1 VQSNASADYAKSNY
15 ATNTYAKKR
24 QVDLC
29 ERKRVGTMRR
39 YALAVP
45 VILLVLVF
53 VVSTPDL
60 ARAQAANVQG
70 VVDTLLAKYKSA
82 GQTWTGTIQNA
93 ATHLFWLLATISL
106 GWTCISMAIKQ
117 SDLVEIVAELCRFI
131 MFTGLFFWLLLNGP
145 TFAHDIVASLWQVG
159 GDAAGGG
166 QAIYPGRLINLGMQV
181 YQQTLTHV
189 NWLQP
194 ESIVAPI
201 IIAVII
207 LIVCA
212 LIAVNIMLLLCAA
225 WIVLYA
231 GLIFLGFGGCRW
243 TSDMA
248 INYYR
253 TVLGVGVSL
262 MTMQLIIGIGV
273 QFLQD
278 LVASTSQNLDA
289 SQLGILLCA
298 VIILAVISH
307 RLPHMVA
314 GMVVGGGHNG
324 AIGGIGMMTLFA
336 AGMTGMGLASRLSG
350 NPAAM
355 LAAEGVGEGAKM
367 LQDRIAAAETAM
379 GSQKAQA
386 SSFTATSGPGDAMAG
401 APSVS
406 KGSSSSGSG
415 KASPIS
421 LYGRRS
427 RSGSGGGSKTSFA
440 AASSSAAGAEPVGG
454 GKTTPTEPPLERPMS
469 ADEAR
474 GFGPDGNG
482 GVEGQPYTPTSEDQI
497 T

>member
-1 VQSNASADYAKSNY
+1 MGRYRLGISLIFVIVLIAAAPVAASAQN
-15 ATNTYAKKR
+15 
-24 QVDLC
+24 
-29 ERKRVGTMRR
+29 
-39 YALAVP
+39 
-45 VILLVLVF
+45 
-53 VVSTPDL
+53 
-60 ARAQAANVQG
+60 ANVQG
-70 VVDTLLAKYKSA
+70 VIDTLLNKYKSA
-82 GQTWTGTIQNA
+82 GQTWANTIEQA
-93 ATHLFWLLATISL
+93 ATNLFWLLATISL

-131 MFTGLFFWLLLNGP
+131 MFTGFFFWLLLNGAS
-145 TFAHDIVASLWQVG
+145 FANGIITSLRQIG
-159 GDAAGGG
+159 GDAAGTG
-166 QAIYPGRLINLGMQV
+166 QSIFPMAVLNLGLQV
-181 YQQTLTHV
+181 YQQTLMHV

-212 LIAVNIMLLLCAA
+212 LIGVNMILLLCAA
-225 WIVLYA
+225 WVVLYA

-278 LVASTSQNLDA
+278 LVASTSQTLDA

-324 AIGGIGMMTLFA
+324 AIGGIGMMTLLA

-355 LAAEGVGEGAKM
+355 LASEGVGEGAKM
-367 LQDRIAAAETAM
+367 LQDRIAAAEAAM
-379 GSQKAQA
+379 GGQKLQA
-386 SSFTATSGPGDAMAG
+386 STSSDTSDGP
-401 APSVS
+401 PSASPVS
-406 KGSSSSGSG
+406 RGSSPSGSG
-415 KASPIS
+415 KAGPIS
-421 LYGRRS
+421 WYGRRS
-427 RSGSGGGSKTSFA
+427 RSGSAIGGGGKTSFA
-440 AASSSAAGAEPVGG
+440 AASSSAAGAEPVDG
-454 GKTTPTEPPLERPMS
+454 GKTTPAEPPLERPMS

>member
-1 VQSNASADYAKSNY
+1 MSRFSGGRSVSQASSSFD
-15 ATNTYAKKR
+15 T
-24 QVDLC
+24 
-29 ERKRVGTMRR
+29 RVEFAASGEARR
-39 YALAVP
+39 
-45 VILLVLVF
+45 
-53 VVSTPDL
+53 T
-60 ARAQAANVQG
+60 
-70 VVDTLLAKYKSA
+70 KYA
-82 GQTWTGTIQNA
+82 GQTWANTIEQA
-93 ATHLFWLLATISL
+93 AANLFWLLATISL

-131 MFTGLFFWLLLNGP
+131 MFTGFFFWLLLHGA
-145 TFAHDIVASLWQVG
+145 TFSNAIVKSLWQIG
-159 GDAAGGG
+159 GDAGGTG
-166 QAIYPGRLINLGMQV
+166 QSIYPGDLITLGMKV
-181 YQQTLTHV
+181 YKQTLQHV
-189 NWLQP
+189 SFLQP

-212 LIAVNIMLLLCAA
+212 LIAVNMILLLCAA

-243 TSDMA
+243 TSEMA

-278 LVASTSQNLDA
+278 LVASTSQTLDA

-355 LAAEGVGEGAKM
+355 LATEGVGEGAKM
-367 LQDRIAAAETAM
+367 LQDRIAAAEAAM
-379 GSQKAQA
+379 GGQKLQA
-386 SSFTATSGPGDAMAG
+386 STSSDTSDGP
-401 APSVS
+401 PSASPVS
-406 KGSSSSGSG
+406 WGSSPSGSG
-415 KASPIS
+415 KAGPIS
-421 LYGRRS
+421 WYGRRS
-427 RSGSGGGSKTSFA
+427 RSGSAIGGGSKTSFA
-440 AASSSAAGAEPVGG
+440 AASSSAAGAEPVDG
-454 GKTTPTEPPLERPMS
+454 GKTTPAEPPLERPMS

>member
-1 VQSNASADYAKSNY
+1 MQSSTSGGDTESNDS
-15 ATNTYAKKR
+15 TNTDTKEELLYSRK
-24 QVDLC
+24 
-29 ERKRVGTMRR
+29 RKRVGTMRR
-39 YALAVP
+39 YALGAP
-45 VILLVLVF
+45 VIVLLVVF
-53 VVSTPDL
+53 VLSAPEV
-60 ARAQAANVQG
+60 ACAQTANVQG
-70 VVDTLLAKYKSA
+70 VVDTLLAKYKNA
-82 GQTWTGTIQNA
+82 GQTWANTIQQA
-93 ATHLFWLLATISL
+93 ATNLFWLLATISL
-106 GWTCISMAIKQ
+106 GWTCISMSIKQ
-117 SDLVEIVAELCRFI
+117 SDLVEIVAELCRYI
-131 MFTGLFFWLLLNGP
+131 MFTGLFYWLLLNGP
-145 TFAHDIVASLWQVG
+145 TFAHDILVSLWQVG
-159 GDAAGGG
+159 GNAAGTG
-166 QAIYPGRLINLGMQV
+166 QAIYPGKLINLGMQV
-181 YQQTLTHV
+181 YQQTLQHV

-201 IIAVII
+201 IIAIII

-212 LIAVNIMLLLCAA
+212 LIAVNMMLLLCAA

-253 TVLGVGVSL
+253 TMLGIGVAL

-278 LVASTSQNLDA
+278 LVASTSQTLDA

-324 AIGGIGMMTLFA
+324 AIGGVGMMTLFA
-336 AGMTGMGLASRLSG
+336 AGMTGMSLAGRLSG

-355 LAAEGVGEGAKM
+355 LATEGVGEGAKM
-367 LQDRIAAAETAM
+367 LQDRIAAAEAAM
-379 GSQKAQA
+379 GSQNPQA
-386 SSFTATSGPGDAMAG
+386 STLSASSYESAG
-401 APSVS
+401 ASS
-406 KGSSSSGSG
+406 TSIGSNSSGFG
-415 KASPIS
+415 TASPMS
-421 LYGRRS
+421 WYGRRS
-427 RSGSGGGSKTSFA
+427 GSGSATSAASKTSVS
-440 AASSSAAGAEPVGG
+440 AASSTTSGAEPDGG
-454 GKTTPTEPPLERPMS
+454 GKAAPAEPPQERPMS

-482 GVEGQPYTPTSEDQI
+482 GSGDQPYTPTSDDQVS
-497 T
+497 

>member
-1 VQSNASADYAKSNY
+1 MGRYRLGISLIFVILVIAAAPVAASAQN
-15 ATNTYAKKR
+15 
-24 QVDLC
+24 
-29 ERKRVGTMRR
+29 
-39 YALAVP
+39 
-45 VILLVLVF
+45 
-53 VVSTPDL
+53 
-60 ARAQAANVQG
+60 ANVQG
-70 VVDTLLAKYKSA
+70 VIDTLLNKYKSA
-82 GQTWTGTIQNA
+82 GQAWTGTIQNA
-93 ATHLFWLLATISL
+93 ATNLFWLLATISL

-131 MFTGLFFWLLLNGP
+131 MFTGFFFWLLVNGP
-145 TFAHDIVASLWQVG
+145 VFANAIVNSLRQVG
-159 GDAAGGG
+159 GDAGGAG
-166 QAIYPGRLINLGMQV
+166 QQIFPMAVLNLGMQV

-201 IIAVII
+201 VIAVII

-212 LIAVNIMLLLCAA
+212 LIAVNMILLLCAA

-262 MTMQLIIGIGV
+262 MTMELIIGIGV
-273 QFLQD
+273 QFLQQ
-278 LVASTSQNLDA
+278 LVSATSQNLDA
-289 SQLGILLCA
+289 AQIAVIMCA
-298 VIILAVISH
+298 AIILAVISH
-307 RLPHMVA
+307 RLPQMVA

-324 AIGGIGMMTLFA
+324 AIGGVGMMTLFA

-367 LQDRIAAAETAM
+367 LQDRIAAAEAAM
-379 GSQKAQA
+379 GSQKTQA
-386 SSFTATSGPGDAMAG
+386 SGFTATSGPGDALAG
-401 APSVS
+401 APLAS
-406 KGSSSSGSG
+406 KSSSSSGSG
-415 KASPIS
+415 NTSLIS
-421 LYGRRS
+421 WYRR
-427 RSGSGGGSKTSFA
+427 RFGSGGASSGGGKTSLA
-440 AASSSAAGAEPVGG
+440 AESSSTGGVEPVAG
-454 GKTTPTEPPLERPMS
+454 GKTTPSEPPLERPMS

-482 GVEGQPYTPTSEDQI
+482 GSDDQPYTPKSDEEAT
-497 T
+497 

>member
-1 VQSNASADYAKSNY
+1 MSQN
-15 ATNTYAKKR
+15 
-24 QVDLC
+24 
-29 ERKRVGTMRR
+29 RVR
-39 YALAVP
+39 LAIMLITV
-45 VILLVLVF
+45 VVL
-53 VVSTPDL
+53 STSV
-60 ARAQAANVQG
+60 AQAQSTGPQG
-70 VVDTLLAKYKSA
+70 VVDDLLGKYKSA
-82 GQTWTGTIQNA
+82 GKAWEATIEQA
-93 ATHLFWLLATISL
+93 ATKLFWLLATISL
-106 GWTCISMAIKQ
+106 GWTCVSMAIKQ

-131 MFTGLFFWLLLNGP
+131 MFTGLFLWLLTNGAAYGNDIIQSLSQLGTNAGGQGLTP
-145 TFAHDIVASLWQVG
+145 GDIV
-159 GDAAGGG
+159 
-166 QAIYPGRLINLGMQV
+166 NLAMQV
-181 YQQTLTHV
+181 YQNTLSHV
-189 NWLQP
+189 NFLQP

-212 LIAVNIMLLLCAA
+212 LVAVNMILLLCAA
-225 WIVLYA
+225 WVVLYA

-262 MTMQLIIGIGV
+262 MTMKLIVAIGV
-273 QFLQD
+273 RYLHD
-278 LVASTSQNLDA
+278 LVASTSPNLNA

-355 LAAEGVGEGAKM
+355 LAVEGVGEGAKM
-367 LQDRIAAAETAM
+367 LQDRIAAAEAAM

-401 APSVS
+401 AHSVS
-406 KGSSSSGSG
+406 KGSSSSSSG
-415 KASPIS
+415 KGSPIS
-421 LYGRRS
+421 WDGRRS
-427 RSGSGGGSKTSFA
+427 RSGSAIGGGSKTSFA
-440 AASSSAAGAEPVGG
+440 GASSSAAGAEPVDG
-454 GKTTPTEPPLERPMS
+454 GKTTPAEPPLERPMS

>member
-1 VQSNASADYAKSNY
+1 MHS
-15 ATNTYAKKR
+15 
-24 QVDLC
+24 
-29 ERKRVGTMRR
+29 RR
-39 YALAVP
+39 AGLVVVALVLLLAVKGH
-45 VILLVLVF
+45 
-53 VVSTPDL
+53 
-60 ARAQAANVQG
+60 AQAVDMHS
-70 VVDTLLAKYKSA
+70 VVDTLLSKYKSA
-82 GQTWTGTIQNA
+82 GQTWAGTIQNA
-93 ATHLFWLLATISL
+93 ATNLFWLLATISL

-131 MFTGLFFWLLLNGP
+131 MFTGFFFWLLLNGA
-145 TFAHDIVASLWQVG
+145 TFANGIVNSLRQIG
-159 GDAAGGG
+159 GDAAGTG
-166 QAIYPGRLINLGMQV
+166 QSIYPGDLITLGMQV
-181 YQQTLTHV
+181 YQQTLEHV

-194 ESIVAPI
+194 ESLVAPI

-212 LIAVNIMLLLCAA
+212 LVAVNMILLLCAA

-253 TVLGVGVSL
+253 TVLGIGVSL

-273 QFLQD
+273 QFLQQ
-278 LVASTSQNLDA
+278 LVASTSQTLDA

-324 AIGGIGMMTLFA
+324 AIGGIGVMTLLA
-336 AGMTGMGLASRLSG
+336 AGMTGMGLAGRLSG
-350 NPAAM
+350 NPAAA
-355 LAAEGVGEGAKM
+355 LATEGIGEGAKM
-367 LQDRIAAAETAM
+367 LQDRIAAAEAAM
-379 GSQKAQA
+379 GAQRTSGSTSA
-386 SSFTATSGPGDAMAG
+386 DTSGSGSGGPATGSSSTTAGGVDLRSWYGRRSKSRNATSTGGETTG
-401 APSVS
+401 APAADS
-406 KGSSSSGSG
+406 GSSSS
-415 KASPIS
+415 
-421 LYGRRS
+421 
-427 RSGSGGGSKTSFA
+427 A
-440 AASSSAAGAEPVGG
+440 APGGG
-454 GKTTPTEPPLERPMS
+454 GKTTAEPPQERPMS

-482 GVEGQPYTPTSEDQI
+482 GVEGQPYTPTSENQA

>member
-1 VQSNASADYAKSNY
+1 M
-15 ATNTYAKKR
+15 KR
-24 QVDLC
+24 YGL
-29 ERKRVGTMRR
+29 
-39 YALAVP
+39 AIALILLLAVF
-45 VILLVLVF
+45 VLA
-53 VVSTPDL
+53 PD
-60 ARAQAANVQG
+60 AHAQTANVQG
-70 VVDTLLAKYKSA
+70 VVDALLAKYKSA
-82 GQTWTGTIQNA
+82 GQAWTGTIQSA
-93 ATHLFWLLATISL
+93 ATKFFWLLAAISL

-131 MFTGLFFWLLLNGP
+131 MFTGFFFWLLLNGA
-145 TFAHDIVASLWQVG
+145 TFANAIITSLRQIG
-159 GDAAGGG
+159 GDAAGTG
-166 QAIYPGRLINLGMQV
+166 QAIYPGKLINLGMQV

-212 LIAVNIMLLLCAA
+212 LIAVNMMLLLCAA

-289 SQLGILLCA
+289 GQLGILMCA
-298 VIILAVISH
+298 TIILAVISH

-324 AIGGIGMMTLFA
+324 AIGGVGMMTLFA
-336 AGMTGMGLASRLSG
+336 GALTSASLAGRLSG
-350 NPAAM
+350 NPAAA
-355 LAAEGVGEGAKM
+355 LAMGGVGEGAKM
-367 LQDRIAAAETAM
+367 LQDRIAAAEAAM
-379 GSQKAQA
+379 GAPKSQGTSSTDTSGSADGPVAGRSSAGGSSA
-386 SSFTATSGPGDAMAG
+386 SSSTKQRGW
-401 APSVS
+401 
-406 KGSSSSGSG
+406 
-415 KASPIS
+415 
-421 LYGRRS
+421 YGRRMAA
-427 RSGSGGGSKTSFA
+427 GKTSGA
-440 AASSSAAGAEPVGG
+440 SGAGGKAASGAPASSGFTA
-454 GKTTPTEPPLERPMS
+454 EPPLERPMS

-482 GVEGQPYTPTSEDQI
+482 GSDDQPYTPSSGDEVT
-497 T
+497 